1 MLDTLHHI
9 INELS
14 PYLHQYGLFI
24 LALAVAVE
32 GFGIPAPGQSFLVV
46 SGMLAANGEM
56 SLSGVLSVGALAAFS
71 GNCIGYF
78 IGLKFGNVLLEK
90 GWVKPETEKK
100 LHGFIGK
107 YGIAALLM
115 SRFVEG
121 LKQTLCI
128 GCGIAKLP
136 LRTFLLGNAL
146 ATLVWVIIF
155 GVGPA
160 LLTHEMGPL
169 VAFYHSHRM
178 LMWGIGSAITLLLSI
193 GFLLSIKSTKSSG

>member
-9 INELS
+9 INDLS
-14 PYLHQYGLFI
+14 PYLHHYGLFI

-32 GFGIPAPGQSFLVV
+32 GFGIPAPGQSFLIV

-56 SLSGVLSVGALAAFS
+56 SLPGVLSVGALAAFG
-71 GNCIGYF
+71 GNCIGYL

-90 GWVKPETEKK
+90 GWIKAETEQK
-100 LHGFIGK
+100 LHAFIGK

-146 ATLVWVIIF
+146 ATVVWVVIF
-155 GVGPA
+155 GLGPA

-169 VAFYHSHRM
+169 LAFYHSHRM
-178 LMWGIGSAITLLLSI
+178 LMWGVGTLLI
-193 GFLLSIKSTKSSG
+193 LLIPISLWLHRQRKA

>member
-1 MLDTLHHI
+1 MLDTLQHI
-9 INELS
+9 IAELS
-14 PYLHQYGLFI
+14 PYLHHYGLFI

-32 GFGIPAPGQSFLVV
+32 GFGIPAPGQSFLIV
-46 SGMLAANGEM
+46 SGMLAANGEI
-56 SLSGVLSVGALAAFS
+56 SLSGVLTVGALAAFG

-90 GWVKPETEKK
+90 GWVKPETEQK
-100 LHGFIGK
+100 LHAFIGK

-136 LRTFLLGNAL
+136 LRTFLLGNTL

-155 GVGPA
+155 GLGPA
-160 LLTHEMGPL
+160 ILTHEMGPL
-169 VAFYHSHRM
+169 VAFYHSHRL
-178 LMWGIGSAITLLLSI
+178 LMWGIGSALVAAAVAALLVWQR
-193 GFLLSIKSTKSSG
+193 GRRTV

>member
-9 INELS
+9 INDLS
-14 PYLHQYGLFI
+14 PYLHHYGLFI

-32 GFGIPAPGQSFLVV
+32 GFGIPAPGQSFLIV

-56 SLSGVLSVGALAAFS
+56 SLPGVLSVGALAAFG
-71 GNCIGYF
+71 GNCIGYL
-78 IGLKFGNVLLEK
+78 IGMKFGNVLLEK
-90 GWVKPETEKK
+90 GWIKAETEQK
-100 LHGFIGK
+100 LHAFIGK

-146 ATLVWVIIF
+146 APLVLVIIF
-155 GVGPA
+155 GLGPA
-160 LLTHEMGPL
+160 QLTHEVGPL
-169 VAFYHSHRM
+169 VTFYHSHRM
-178 LMWGIGSAITLLLSI
+178 LMWGIGSAVVATAVVAILMWQRRRQTA
-193 GFLLSIKSTKSSG
+193 